1 MGKGIEGDEGTGVTA
16 LYTHLCVSLDC
27 YPLVTP
33 LVAHRNHFLII
44 MGVRQLPVVA
54 SDITFRYR
62 EVVEFCAG

>member
-1 MGKGIEGDEGTGVTA
+1 MEREKGTGLTA
-16 LYTHLCVSLDC
+16 LYTNLRVSLDC

-44 MGVRQLPVVA
+44 KSVRPLPIVA